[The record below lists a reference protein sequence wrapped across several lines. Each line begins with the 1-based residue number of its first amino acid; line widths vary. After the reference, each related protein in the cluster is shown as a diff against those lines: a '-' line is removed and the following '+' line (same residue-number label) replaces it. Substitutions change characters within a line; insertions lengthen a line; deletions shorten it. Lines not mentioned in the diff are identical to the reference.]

1 MKGPGWKEGPC
12 SVKMRQSLLFMAE
25 QNRKQASGAGKGG
38 TEQCGQMLKYRK
50 NEKADDKDNVSQ
62 RKSSKNFGKFCIL
75 II

>member
-1 MKGPGWKEGPC
+1 
-12 SVKMRQSLLFMAE
+12 MAE